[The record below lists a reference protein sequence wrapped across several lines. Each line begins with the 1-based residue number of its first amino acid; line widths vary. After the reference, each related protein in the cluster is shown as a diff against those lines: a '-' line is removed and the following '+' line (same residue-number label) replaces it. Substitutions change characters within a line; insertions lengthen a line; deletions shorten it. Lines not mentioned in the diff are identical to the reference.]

1 MNVQQTLKDSA
12 DKLKSRNIPSAS
24 LDAEVLLLETLR
36 KCGKNIEKSWLY
48 INNNYTPNKI
58 EEKQFNDFLNQRMKQ
73 KPIAYIVGH
82 KEFYGY
88 NFFVN
93 KNVLIPR
100 PETELIVEEVLK
112 IINKSENTKSK
123 FNLIDIG
130 TGSGC
135 IIISV
140 LNELKKNKK
149 NNIIGYTLANDISKK
164 AIEIAKINALKY
176 KLDKKINFIMGDLK
190 NAINQKTFSFLKK
203 TIITANL
210 PYIKK
215 NDYKILPKN
224 IRDYEPKIAL
234 LGGKDG
240 LDCIKRFIHR
250 ISKIDKDKTATFLI
264 IEADP
269 RQINKIK
276 KILGAELQNVNIE
289 IVRDLNQKERII
301 TARF

>member
-1 MNVQQTLKDSA
+1 MNIQQALKNSA
-12 DKLKSRNIPSAS
+12 NKLKLHNISSAS
-24 LDAEVLLLETLR
+24 LDAEVLLLEALR

-48 INNNYTPNKI
+48 INNNYTLNKI
-58 EEKQFNDFLNQRMKQ
+58 EEKQFNDFLNQRTKQ
-73 KPIAYIVGH
+73 KPIAYIIGH

-190 NAINQKTFSFLKK
+190 NAINQKTFSFLRK

-210 PYIKK
+210 PYVKK

-240 LDCIKRFIHR
+240 LDNIRKLVCK
-250 ISKIDKDKTATFLI
+250 ISQINKKGVAIFLI

>member
-1 MNVQQTLKDSA
+1 MTVQQTLKISSE
-12 DKLKSRNIPSAS
+12 KLKQKNIPSAS
-24 LDAEVLLLETLR
+24 LDAEVLLLEALR

-48 INNNYTPNKI
+48 INNNYTLNKI
-58 EEKQFNDFLNQRMKQ
+58 EEKQFNDFLNQRTKQ
-73 KPIAYIVGH
+73 KPIAYIIGY

-135 IIISV
+135 IIISI

-149 NNIIGYTLANDISKK
+149 NNIIGCALANDISKK

-176 KLDKKINFIMGDLK
+176 KLDKKINFITGDLK
-190 NAINQKTFSFLKK
+190 NAVNQKTFSFLKK

-210 PYIKK
+210 PYIK
-215 NDYKILPKN
+215 DIDHKILPKSV
-224 IRDYEPKIAL
+224 RDYEPKIAL

-240 LDCIKRFIHR
+240 LDHIRKLIYNILQINERK
-250 ISKIDKDKTATFLI
+250 STVFLI

-269 RQINKIK
+269 KQINKIEK
-276 KILGAELQNVNIE
+276 MLKNESRNANIK
-289 IVRDLNQKERII
+289 IVRDLNKKKRII
-301 TARF
+301 ITEL